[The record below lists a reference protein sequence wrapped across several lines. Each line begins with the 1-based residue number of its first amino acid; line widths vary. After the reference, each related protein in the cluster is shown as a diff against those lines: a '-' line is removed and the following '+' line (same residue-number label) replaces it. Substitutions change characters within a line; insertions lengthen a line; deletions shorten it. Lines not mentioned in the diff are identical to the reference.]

1 MRADERRMR
10 RTVLWKQVP
19 LAVALVV
26 LWVLLWGEFTLLN
39 VIVGVVLA
47 AVIMAVFYLPPVD
60 LSGRVN
66 LWWTLRYLWY
76 FFREVFVASFQ
87 VAFLALDPRGVPD
100 SSLVEVRLRTRSD
113 FIITMTGLTISLIPG
128 SLVAEVDRFRSTLYL
143 HVLNTSTR
151 EDVEAM
157 RAEVLWIEELLIRA
171 VGDRAEVK
179 RLKR

>member
-1 MRADERRMR
+1 MSPNERRMR
-10 RTVLWKQVP
+10 RSVLWKQVP

-26 LWVLLWGEFTLLN
+26 LWVLLWGELTLLN

-47 AVIMAVFYLPPVD
+47 AAVMAVFYLPPVD

-66 LWWTLRYLWY
+66 LWWAFRYLWY
-76 FFREVFVASFQ
+76 FFRQLFIASFQ

-100 SSLVEVRLRTRSD
+100 SSLVQVRLRTKSD
-113 FIITMTGLTISLIPG
+113 FIITLTGLTISLIPG

-143 HVLNTSTR
+143 HVLNTRS
-151 EDVEAM
+151 EKDVEAM
-157 RAEVLWIEELLIRA
+157 RAEVLYIESLLIRA
-171 VGDRAEVK
+171 IGDRADVK